1 MRIKLRRWASPI
13 LTGGC
18 QIHPG
23 LDPDDLK
30 RVVVLK
36 WSVRWISEGLYTH
49 VNIVFDG
56 FVSWGWPHIDQR
68 PRWTWPVVP
77 SNSHLFYGTLSFIQ
91 LQISRKLISSYIAA
105 IMVCVCVWS
114 LRCKA
119 CACSGSG
126 PSLFTLYGPVQLRH
140 ASMRTLLRLLVAV
153 VCVLCHPH
161 CGLNMTAFQI
171 KTTVKYYNKCLY
183 NIRFNY

>member
-1 MRIKLRRWASPI
+1 MSFSHPHRRLSDSPRTWSWRSKASRCFKMI
-13 LTGGC
+13 
-18 QIHPG
+18 
-23 LDPDDLK
+23 
-30 RVVVLK
+30 R
-36 WSVRWISEGLYTH
+36 ISEGLYTH

-56 FVSWGWPHIDQR
+56 FVSWGCAGLTFISGQDGP
-68 PRWTWPVVP
+68 
-77 SNSHLFYGTLSFIQ
+77 GLSFPLTAIFSMGRY
-91 LQISRKLISSYIAA
+91 LSCSFKWVESLLAA
-105 IMVCVCVWS
+105 TSLPSWCVCVCVWS

-126 PSLFTLYGPVQLRH
+126 PSLLTLYGPVQLRH
-140 ASMRTLLRLLVAV
+140 ASMHTLLRLLVAV

>member
-77 SNSHLFYGTLSFIQ
+77 SNSHLFYGTLSFMQ
-91 LQISRKLISSYIAA
+91 LQMSRKLISSYIAA
-105 IMVCVCVWS
+105 IMVCVCVCEAWDVKPVLAAVAALLSS
-114 LRCKA
+114 LCMARFS
-119 CACSGSG
+119 CAMRPCA
-126 PSLFTLYGPVQLRH
+126 LY
-140 ASMRTLLRLLVAV
+140 
-153 VCVLCHPH
+153 
-161 CGLNMTAFQI
+161 CGF
-171 KTTVKYYNKCLY
+171 
-183 NIRFNY
+183 

>member
-56 FVSWGWPHIDQR
+56 FVSWGCAGLTLISGQDGP
-68 PRWTWPVVP
+68 
-77 SNSHLFYGTLSFIQ
+77 GLSFPLTAIFSMGRY
-91 LQISRKLISSYIAA
+91 LSCSFKWVESLLAA
-105 IMVCVCVWS
+105 TSLLSWCVCVCEAWDVKPVLAAVAALLSS
-114 LRCKA
+114 LCMARFS
-119 CACSGSG
+119 CAMRPCA
-126 PSLFTLYGPVQLRH
+126 LY
-140 ASMRTLLRLLVAV
+140 
-153 VCVLCHPH
+153 
-161 CGLNMTAFQI
+161 CGF
-171 KTTVKYYNKCLY
+171 
-183 NIRFNY
+183 